1 MVQVKFGTTSADVG
15 FITTGTAQQSLSIEW
30 VADLDSLYTVI
41 MFDMDTPYPA
51 PNNVNSPFLH
61 LLITNIKGMDIA
73 KGDSLIEYMPP
84 SPPADSLPH
93 AYNLDVYLQKNSI
106 RPVQHTVRKNF
117 NLMGFVERHNLTLV
131 DRSSFKVGQIVPTP
145 SVVARIP
152 SSVSM
157 MIVPSLEDRKPETT
171 NYFLPGSDL
180 TDKQKS
186 WCRCV
191 LHVANRQRGACNIE
205 RKWTEGRR
213 KECVNPYAICSASVG
228 TSVRTCGANYDF
240 GSISDDE
247 LITYSELHQKSKDGI
262 IIEIPDP
269 YNRETMLANIKR
281 WKELKGKK

>member
-1 MVQVKFGTTSADVG
+1 MVQVKFGTTSANV
-15 FITTGTAQQSLSIEW
+15 FITTGTAQQTLTIEW
-30 VADLDSLYTVI
+30 VANPDSLYSVI
-41 MFDMDTPYPA
+41 LYDMDA

-61 LLITNIKGMDIA
+61 LLVTNIKGMDIA
-73 KGDSLIEYMPP
+73 HGDSLIQYIPP

-93 AYNLDVYLQKNSI
+93 TYNIDIYLQKDNI

-117 NLMGFVERHNLTLV
+117 RLMGFVEHHNLTLV
-131 DRSSFKVGQIVPTP
+131 DRSSFNVGQIVPTP
-145 SVVARIP
+145 SSVVARNP
-152 SSVSM
+152 SSTSM
-157 MIVPSLEDRKPETT
+157 LVPSLEDRKAETT

-180 TDKQKS
+180 TDKQKA

-213 KECVNPYAICSASVG
+213 KECVNPYSICSASVR

-240 GSISDDE
+240 SSISDDE
-247 LITYSELHQKSKDGI
+247 LITYAELHQKSKDDI

-269 YNRETMLANIKR
+269 YNREKMLANIKR
-281 WKELKGKK
+281 WKELKSK